1 MRLDTQMIIAGN
13 LRTLRL
19 TKRLSQGDMAD
30 YIGSSRGLYAHY
42 ELGNRTPD
50 AEALYTIANRLGIDM
65 ATLFERDPDKF
76 FSYLANNCNLDE
88 ETRELV
94 SIYKEL
100 SPFSRGMLMERAAWL
115 LEKEQEKTAG
125 GPSQKMTEPSEHNKL
140 TLKLPSANAE

>member
-65 ATLFERDPDKF
+65 ASLFERDPDKF
-76 FSYLANNCNLDE
+76 FQ
-88 ETRELV
+88 
-94 SIYKEL
+94 L
-100 SPFSRGMLMERAAWL
+100 SCEQLQSGRGD
-115 LEKEQEKTAG
+115 TGAG
-125 GPSQKMTEPSEHNKL
+125 QHL
-140 TLKLPSANAE
+140 

>member
-30 YIGSSRGLYAHY
+30 FIGSSRGLYAHY

-50 AEALYTIANRLGIDM
+50 AEALYIIANRLGIDM
-65 ATLFERDPDKF
+65 ASLFERDPDKF
-76 FSYLANNCNLDE
+76 FSYLANSGNQDE
-88 ETRELV
+88 EVKALI

-100 SPFSRGMLMERAAWL
+100 SPFSKGMLIERATWL
-115 LEKEQEKTAG
+115 LEMEQEKAKDG
-125 GPSQKMTEPSEHNKL
+125 SDGKMTEPSEHNKL
-140 TLKLPSANAE
+140 SLRVPSANQE

>member
-65 ATLFERDPDKF
+65 ASLRTTAIWTRRHGSWSASIKNSHLSQGECSWSVQHG
-76 FSYLANNCNLDE
+76 FSK
-88 ETRELV
+88 R
-94 SIYKEL
+94 
-100 SPFSRGMLMERAAWL
+100 SRRKQQAAHL
-115 LEKEQEKTAG
+115 RK
-125 GPSQKMTEPSEHNKL
+125 
-140 TLKLPSANAE
+140 